1 MCWIGKNACRI
12 AEKDIVVYKIGT
24 ISGNIFI
31 SLYKN
36 YIYKKGKIN

>member
-12 AEKDIVVYKIGT
+12 AERDIVVYKMGG

-36 YIYKKGKIN
+36 YIYKKEK